1 MTFDARSCGARIKE
15 LRLRNRLTQER
26 LARDMNITDVHL
38 RRIESG
44 NRGASMELLIEFAE
58 YFQVSLDYL
67 FLGKSSRAN
76 EVKQELN
83 EIKAQLDRII
93 RSL

>member
-15 LRLRNRLTQER
+15 LRLRNRLTQEK
-26 LARDMNITDVHL
+26 LARDMNISDVHL

-44 NRGASMELLIEFAE
+44 SRGASMELLIEFAD

-67 FLGKSSRAN
+67 FLGKCGREN
-76 EVKQELN
+76 EVKQELK
-83 EIKAQLDRII
+83 EIIEHLDKVI
-93 RSL
+93 RLL